1 MIINGRI
8 ITMIKNMMKKAIEWA
23 KGHKK
28 TAGAIALVALVVV
41 MRLAGNGGE
50 EATTA
55 TAELATIIQ
64 EVSAIGTLTPASD
77 VTLAFDRTGR
87 VTRVPVSVGDTVTR
101 GTVLAAQDSS
111 ELQANRASAA
121 ASLAEAVA
129 ILSQTGRTA
138 SEGFLDARSAAL
150 ARIKDAYIR
159 SDDAVRNS
167 ADQYFRNPR
176 QASTYLEFSFTD
188 GSTQVTLP
196 VETNLRLSINTKRI
210 SLEETLTAWERS
222 ISAMPSDADLAP
234 YLLEAERNLNLV
246 RSFLDDLALA
256 ANSLTAPEFKYE
268 PTVNG
273 YKSSISAARNQVVTA
288 TTNLISARQALSAA
302 PNPDGTGSFE
312 TVAQQQAR
320 VDSARARVAAIDA
333 QIAATLIVSPIDGI
347 VTAVKAEEGEIL
359 TAGSEAV
366 SVISAGDL
374 EIKAN
379 VSEVNIGR
387 VSVGN
392 PATIEFD
399 AFPGK
404 SFRARVVA
412 IDPAQTIVENV
423 VNYEVTIAL
432 EPEQDTAALK
442 SGLTAS
448 VRIVT
453 AEKAGVLAI
462 PRFAVF
468 VRQGKNYVDVVQ
480 AGNAVEA
487 REITTGISGNDGMI
501 EVLSGLSAGETVRIS
516 GSSQ

>member
-1 MIINGRI
+1 MIISVRI
-8 ITMIKNMMKKAIEWA
+8 TTMMNNMIKTALEWMKM
-23 KGHKK
+23 HKK
-28 TAGAIALVALVVV
+28 TVAAITLVALVVV
-41 MRLAGNGGE
+41 VRVAGNGGE
-50 EATTA
+50 ETTTA
-55 TAELATIIQ
+55 TAEQKTIIQ

-77 VTLAFDRTGR
+77 ATLAFDRTGR
-87 VTRVPVSVGDTVTR
+87 VTRVPVSVGDRVSR
-101 GTVLAAQDSS
+101 GAVLAAQDSS

-129 ILSQTGRTA
+129 ILNQTGRTA
-138 SEGFLDARSAAL
+138 SEGFLDARSAAV

-159 SDDAVRNS
+159 SDDAIRNS

-176 QASTYLEFSFTD
+176 QSSTYIEFSFTD

-196 VETNLRLSINTKRI
+196 VETNLRLSINSSRA
-210 SLEETLTAWERS
+210 SLEGILTSWERS
-222 ISAMPSDADLAP
+222 IAAIPDDGDLAP
-234 YLLEAERNLNLV
+234 YLSEAERNLSTV

-256 ANSLTAPEFKYE
+256 ANSLVAPEFKYE
-268 PTVNG
+268 STVNS
-273 YKSSISAARNQVVTA
+273 YKSSISAARNQVLTA
-288 TTNLISARQALSAA
+288 TTNLIAARQALTAA
-302 PNPDGTGSFE
+302 PNPDGAGTFE

-333 QIAATLIVSPIDGI
+333 QIAATLIISPIDGI
-347 VTAVKAEEGEIL
+347 VTSVNAEEGEIL
-359 TAGSEAV
+359 TAGTEAV

-392 PATIEFD
+392 PAMIEFD

-404 SFRARVVA
+404 TFSARVVS

-432 EPEQDTAALK
+432 EQGQDTSALK

-453 AEKAGVLAI
+453 AEKTGVLAI

-468 VRQGKNYVDVVQ
+468 VRQGKNYVDVV
-480 AGNAVEA
+480 AADGVIEE

-501 EVLSGLSAGETVRIS
+501 EVVSGLSEGEAVRIS
-516 GSSQ
+516 SGTE